1 VSEALTRNGKRYAKK
16 QMQTRDAGWTGT
28 GKSMVCWTKKG
39 TKRRKVKEKEGKA
52 RQGEGTGEKGRRE
65 VMGEEEKGRGGNK
78 RNETSKE
85 EQGVETQ
92 RKEHT

>member
-1 VSEALTRNGKRYAKK
+1 VSEALTRNGKRYTKK
-16 QMQTRDAGWTGT
+16 EMQTRDAGWTGT

-52 RQGEGTGEKGRRE
+52 RRGGRREAMGEKGE
-65 VMGEEEKGRGGNK
+65 SEGGIK
-78 RNETSKE
+78 MVKPAKESKE
-85 EQGVETQ
+85 KTQ